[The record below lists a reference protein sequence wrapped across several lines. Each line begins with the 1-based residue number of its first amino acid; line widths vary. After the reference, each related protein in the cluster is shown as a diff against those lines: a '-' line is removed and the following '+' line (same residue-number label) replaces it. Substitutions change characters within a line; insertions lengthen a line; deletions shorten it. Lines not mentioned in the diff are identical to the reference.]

1 MRVLLAIYGQAVTIE
16 TDMRSLTLKYT
27 PAVAAIL
34 LIFAI
39 FQPVTASVAM
49 ASPPSA
55 EKSAEEMALLEQ
67 LRNPVDGD
75 WQDAEARLLDLWSQS
90 GSAAMDLLLER
101 GRSAIRAGKPKI
113 AVEHLSAL
121 IDHDPDFAEA
131 WYNRAIAWFM
141 LGEYGLAVQDIARTL
156 SLNPNHFGAM
166 MRLGMIFEAVDQP
179 EKALTIYRQALT
191 VHPSRPEI
199 QKAVKR
205 LEGALRG
212 EAL

>member
-16 TDMRSLTLKYT
+16 TDMRSLTSKYT

-34 LIFAI
+34 LILAI
-39 FQPVTASVAM
+39 FQPVTAWTAT
-49 ASPPSA
+49 AQPPSA
-55 EKSAEEMALLEQ
+55 EEKALLEQ

-90 GSAAMDLLLER
+90 GSAAMNLLLER
-101 GRSAIRAGKPKI
+101 GRKAIRDGKPKI
-113 AVEHLSAL
+113 AIEHLSAL
-121 IDHDPDFAEA
+121 IDHDPEFAEG

-141 LGEYGLAVQDIARTL
+141 QGKYGLAVQDIARTL

-166 MRLGMIFEAVDQP
+166 MRLGMIFEAVREP
-179 EKALTIYRQALT
+179 EKALAIYRQALA

-205 LEGALRG
+205 LEGKLRG
-212 EAL
+212 AAL